1 MAIATVEPSRAGSV
15 PAVAGGAGWLDWGG
29 AGPVLHFA
37 HANGFPPGTYRR
49 LLEALMRSFH
59 VVSSEARPLAS
70 PDRPPEID
78 GWTPL
83 ADDLREELTARGLR
97 GIVAVGHSLGAV
109 TSLIAAADD
118 PGLFAAVVAI
128 DPVLITGAR
137 AVGWGL
143 AKRLGL
149 AGQLGLVRGARAR
162 REVWPDRRT
171 ARRAYASKR
180 VFRSWRPEVLDD
192 YVAAGF
198 GELAEGGVRL
208 RYPKLWE
215 ARIFE
220 VAPHDVW
227 PRLRGL
233 ATPVLFVKG
242 ERSDT
247 FLGAACERALRE
259 VPGARVEVVAGA
271 GHFLPM
277 EQPERLAGVILDY
290 LAGMDGGALEGENDE
305 SGA

>member
-1 MAIATVEPSRAGSV
+1 MAIATVVPSQADHAA
-15 PAVAGGAGWLDWGG
+15 PAEVGPGWLDWGG

-49 LLEALMRSFH
+49 LLEALTQSCH

-83 ADDLREELTARGLR
+83 AHDLREELTARGLR

-137 AVGWGL
+137 AAVWGL
-143 AKRLGL
+143 AKRAGLG
-149 AGQLGLVRGARAR
+149 GRLGLVRGARTR
-162 REVWPDRRT
+162 REIWPDLATVRT
-171 ARRAYASKR
+171 AYAAKR
-180 VFRSWRPEVLDD
+180 IFRSWRPQVLED
-192 YVAAGF
+192 YVEAGF
-198 GELAEGGVRL
+198 EELAEGGVRL
-208 RYPKLWE
+208 RYPRRWE
-215 ARIFE
+215 ARVFE

-277 EQPERLAGVILDY
+277 EQPERLAEVILDY
-290 LAGMDGGALEGENDE
+290 LAEMVGGALEGENDE